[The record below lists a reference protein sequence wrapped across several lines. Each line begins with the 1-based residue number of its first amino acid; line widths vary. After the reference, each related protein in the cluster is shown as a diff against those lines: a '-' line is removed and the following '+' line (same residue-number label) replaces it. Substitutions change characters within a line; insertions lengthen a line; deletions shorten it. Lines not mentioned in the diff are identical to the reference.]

1 MRSRRRTGPRG
12 GRCPGW
18 YLPPTRS
25 LDTPPDE
32 QRGYIAAHELDLVPE
47 ERDDTGRIARLQSHG
62 DEVDAGRDVS
72 EDLRNAQVI
81 RPVRFLRGR
90 LRTGPD
96 QYAGHPS
103 SEPGTAVGLA

>member
-1 MRSRRRTGPRG
+1 VSCYRA
-12 GRCPGW
+12 PGA
-18 YLPPTRS
+18 LV
-25 LDTPPDE
+25 
-32 QRGYIAAHELDLVPE
+32 ILDLVPE

-90 LRTGPD
+90 LRTGP
-96 QYAGHPS
+96 
-103 SEPGTAVGLA
+103 AVRLA